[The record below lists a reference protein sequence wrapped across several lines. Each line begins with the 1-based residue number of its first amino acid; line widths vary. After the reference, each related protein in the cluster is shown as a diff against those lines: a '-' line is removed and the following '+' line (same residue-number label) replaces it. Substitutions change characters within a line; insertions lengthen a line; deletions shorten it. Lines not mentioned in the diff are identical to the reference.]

1 MTISRILLIISLS
14 IGLNNLSYS
23 QCTINSTTGYQV
35 DVTLEPSALVSIS
48 PGHCRWGYQFNVRMS
63 YDITYSG
70 SNVPTNLYNFR
81 GKVFCGT
88 GSYGFD
94 LPNNSSSNRSGFTNA
109 ARGSTQSTDCAT
121 STPLSIGCNSINLS
135 IQGPGISSRTIDCSY
150 SGSSLPIEL
159 GSFTL
164 EVQENRQVLILWETI
179 SEINNDY
186 FTIEKSKDGIVWT
199 VIAEIQGA
207 GNSTKKMNYMYLDT
221 EEINQLTY
229 YKLKQTDYDGK
240 FKYFFPIF
248 GENRIS
254 IDSSEEL
261 NAYPNP
267 FKESLSIQSS
277 SEFIDQV
284 KIYSIDG
291 EELDWKKNSTT
302 NEGGKVIIDFN
313 GLKSGIYIVKLNEK
327 VIKVAKQ

>member
-1 MTISRILLIISLS
+1 M
-14 IGLNNLSYS
+14 
-23 QCTINSTTGYQV
+23 
-35 DVTLEPSALVSIS
+35 
-48 PGHCRWGYQFNVRMS
+48 
-63 YDITYSG
+63 
-70 SNVPTNLYNFR
+70 
-81 GKVFCGT
+81 
-88 GSYGFD
+88 
-94 LPNNSSSNRSGFTNA
+94 
-109 ARGSTQSTDCAT
+109 
-121 STPLSIGCNSINLS
+121 
-135 IQGPGISSRTIDCSY
+135 
-150 SGSSLPIEL
+150 
-159 GSFTL
+159 
-164 EVQENRQVLILWETI
+164 
-179 SEINNDY
+179 
-186 FTIEKSKDGIVWT
+186 WT